1 MKNYDHFEDNSN
13 AVVLQRLEYIF
24 FQTLSLYLPIL
35 ISLMRNKW
43 NQFNFLRFWKYRIKK
58 CVKGMNI
65 CNTLSCDALREYFNT
80 IIL

>member
-35 ISLMRNKW
+35 ISLMSNKW

-58 CVKGMNI
+58 CVKEMNI
-65 CNTLSCDALREYFNT
+65 CNTLSYDALRKYFKT